1 MRMEISLSKEQPGQI
16 EQLESAIRDTLTL
29 YGAEGKVS
37 VTTGTTRSGRPRI
50 ELHGPAK
57 KTLIDDLGVVERM
70 LRGDF
75 MLTASLLAKTL
86 DTIQAQVNTT
96 DLLRRPAFEQSDLFS
111 KKAGGNGNELLNKL
125 TDSPASSI
133 PTFYGSTSG
142 LNMAEVFETVVCADT
157 AQTRGHDTHV
167 VFDTMGHTTPRA
179 VAMLE
184 QSKKVLPTSAWRI

>member
-1 MRMEISLSKEQPGQI
+1 MELPRSNNEQPGPL
-16 EQLESAIRDTLTL
+16 EQLESAIRETLAL

-57 KTLIDDLGVVERM
+57 RTLIDDLGVVERM
-70 LRGDF
+70 LGGDF

-86 DTIQAQVNTT
+86 DTVQSQVSSI
-96 DLLRRPAFEQSDLFS
+96 DLLSRPAFEQSHLFS
-111 KKAGGNGNELLNKL
+111 KQAGGNGNELLNNL
-125 TDSPASSI
+125 TDSPATSI

-142 LNMAEVFETVVCADT
+142 LNIAEVLETVVCAET
-157 AQTRGHDTHV
+157 AKTQGHDTHV

-179 VAMLE
+179 VTMLE
-184 QSKKVLPTSAWRI
+184 QSKKGATDICPWRI